1 MIEYEYIEIPIGT
14 EIITQDIRGKKIK
27 AICKEGNGN
36 ECASCVFSESKTCG
50 KIFCQ
55 PHVRS
60 DKNHVYFK
68 RVTKTD
74 TTNHSTGEEVKSNTK
89 KFIKSV
95 QDWKDDKDNL
105 SVTHIEIMS
114 TDGVASCRL
123 SLYPN
128 ENVQILS
135 NVYVNEN
142 YRTLGYCNQML
153 DYIDKNCNHRPHTL
167 VYINNWTS
175 EYIKQMYKKRNYI
188 ILTN

>member
-1 MIEYEYIEIPIGT
+1 MILRNIEIPIGT
-14 EIITQDIRGKKIK
+14 EIIIQDIRGNKIK

-36 ECASCVFSESKTCG
+36 NCSSC
-50 KIFCQ
+50 IFCISETCNKMFCK
-55 PHVRS
+55 PNVRS
-60 DKNHVYFK
+60 DKKYIYFK
-68 RVTKTD
+68 RID
-74 TTNHSTGEEVKSNTK
+74 ETNNTNFSTGEEIKSDTK

-95 QDWKDDKDNL
+95 QDWKDNKGNT

-153 DYIDKNCNHRPHTL
+153 DYIKEHCNYRPYTL
-167 VYINNWTS
+167 VYIDNWTS
-175 EYIKQMYKKRNYI
+175 EYIKQMYEKRNYI
-188 ILTN
+188 ILNN

>member
-1 MIEYEYIEIPIGT
+1 MLEYEYIEVSIGT
-14 EIITQDIRGKKIK
+14 EIIARDRNGNKIK
-27 AICKEGNGN
+27 SICKEGNAN
-36 ECASCVFSESKTCG
+36 NCLSCIFYESKTCA
-50 KIFCQ
+50 KICCQ
-55 PHVRS
+55 SHIRS
-60 DKNHVYFK
+60 DKKHVYFEQI
-68 RVTKTD
+68 D
-74 TTNHSTGEEVKSNTK
+74 ENNITNFSTGEEVKSDIK
-89 KFIKSV
+89 EFIKSV
-95 QDWKDDKDNL
+95 QHWKDDKGYQ
-105 SVTHIEIMS
+105 VTHIEIMS

-128 ENVQILS
+128 ENVQVLS

-167 VYINNWTS
+167 VYIDSWTN

>member
-1 MIEYEYIEIPIGT
+1 MIEYKYIEIPIGT
-14 EIITQDIRGKKIK
+14 EIITQDIKGKKVK

-36 ECASCVFSESKTCG
+36 NCSSCIFCESVTCG

-60 DKNHVYFK
+60 DKNYVYFK
-68 RVTKTD
+68 QINKRNN
-74 TTNHSTGEEVKSNTK
+74 TNFSTGEEVKSNTK
-89 KFIKSV
+89 EFIKSV
-95 QDWKDDKDNL
+95 QHWKDDKDNI
-105 SVTHIEIMS
+105 SVTHMEIMS
-114 TDGVASCRL
+114 TDDVASCRL

-142 YRTLGYCNQML
+142 HRQLGYCNQML
-153 DYIDKNCNHRPHTL
+153 DYIKEHCNHRPNTL
-167 VYINNWTS
+167 VYINHYTD
-175 EYIKQMYKKRNYI
+175 EYIKRMYKKRNYI